1 MFPRESRAFEGI
13 RADGRVSEEDT
24 GVTQPDSDASWKAGA
39 AHPDIVTVGDPALR
53 RPVEPLDDIAAA
65 SARLDGMVTL
75 LRELKGAGL
84 AAPQVGWPAAAVVVE
99 VRKTAVFPDRPES
112 PLYVMFNPSIEVLS
126 DETEEDWEG
135 CFSVPGLM
143 GHVPRHQSVQVTYLD
158 ENCERREQRFTGYV
172 ARVVQH
178 ELDHLAGKVFLDRMC
193 SMSSISTVANW
204 LQFHP

>member
-1 MFPRESRAFEGI
+1 MRRSRQVAI
-13 RADGRVSEEDT
+13 PQRNDA
-24 GVTQPDSDASWKAGA
+24 GVIQRDSDASWKAGA

-53 RPVEPLDDIAAA
+53 RRVEPVNDIAAA
-65 SARLDGMVTL
+65 SAKLDGMVAL

-112 PLYVMFNPSIEVLS
+112 PLYVMVNPSIESSS
-126 DETEEDWEG
+126 DEIEEDWEG

-143 GHVPRHQSVQVTYLD
+143 GLVPRHDSVQVTYLD
-158 ENCERREQRFTGYV
+158 QNGERHEQYFTGYV

-178 ELDHLAGKVFLDRMC
+178 ELDHLAGTIFLDRMT
-193 SMSSISTVANW
+193 SMASITTVANW
-204 LQFHP
+204 LRFHQQASPE